1 MRAVQGTVNYSRSSD
16 LQGRAQEGPGSFLA
30 NSSRVK
36 PTAAPRNLER
46 HVSVSLLPPPSI
58 LPLNFSGS
66 MENLPRR
73 KKPQL
78 RLAGSLLVGR
88 GGGGKGDVSGVGG
101 GSLTKSLLKTR
112 GLAQDTWPPST
123 TLPHGYP
130 NPEFYSLLPLILK
143 LGKPTQVFLIH
154 QRGSYSENSNSH

>member
-73 KKPQL
+73 KKTPAQISGF
-78 RLAGSLLVGR
+78 LACGQGWGR
-88 GGGGKGDVSGVGG
+88 EG
-101 GSLTKSLLKTR
+101 
-112 GLAQDTWPPST
+112 
-123 TLPHGYP
+123 
-130 NPEFYSLLPLILK
+130 
-143 LGKPTQVFLIH
+143 
-154 QRGSYSENSNSH
+154 